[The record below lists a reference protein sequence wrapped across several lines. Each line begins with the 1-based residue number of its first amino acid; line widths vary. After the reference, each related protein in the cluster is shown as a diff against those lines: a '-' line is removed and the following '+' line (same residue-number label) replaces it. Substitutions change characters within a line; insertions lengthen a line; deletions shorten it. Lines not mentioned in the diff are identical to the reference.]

1 MKTLRY
7 VSLFAGAALLA
18 GCMGVDVEQLNDTEI
33 VGDTFTDNLAREYR
47 DLANFEAFEMQDWAD
62 ADYFAQ
68 KGLQAAAGQ
77 PVDPAVLANWNLPA
91 DSIPELTEARGRLV
105 AALNGNAR
113 STFPVEAAI
122 AQSRFDCWVEQQE
135 ENHQPD
141 HIAACRDEFYAAL
154 AIIEGPVVVVEPM
167 YLVFFDWDR
176 YNLTPDAR
184 DTIAEVADVWQAAN
198 QPTISVV
205 GFTDTSGPR
214 AYNLQLSLRRAASVE
229 QGLIG
234 QGVPGGSIVTD
245 GQGEDNLRVPTP
257 DGVREPA
264 NRRAEITFMQ

>member
-1 MKTLRY
+1 MKALRY

-18 GCMGVDVEQLNDTEI
+18 GCVGVDVEQLNNTDI

-68 KGLQAAAGQ
+68 KGLRAAAGEA
-77 PVDPAVLANWNLPA
+77 VEPAVLANWSLPA

-113 STFPVEAAI
+113 TTFPVEAAI

-176 YNLTPDAR
+176 FNLTPDAR
-184 DTIAEVADVWQAAN
+184 DTIAEVANVWQTAG
-198 QPTISVV
+198 QPAISVV
-205 GFTDTSGPR
+205 GHTDTSGPR
-214 AYNLQLSLRRAASVE
+214 DYNLALSMRRAQSVK
-229 QGLIG
+229 QGLTTE
-234 QGVPGGSIVTD
+234 GVPADVIMTN
-245 GQGEDNLRVPTP
+245 GQGENNLRVPTP

-264 NRRAEITFMQ
+264 NRRAEITFQ